1 MPTVIQ
7 LGFAEAQRLEAAQ
20 LYGEAFARKLQ
31 PILGSA
37 ETRTRLFAAGLNPQ
51 CAFTAQ
57 TGGQLVGLAGFHH
70 AGRHLVNP
78 SFQTFM
84 KEYGLVSGLL
94 RIGLGALLSRAPK
107 RGELLMDGITTRAEV
122 RGQGIGSQLLSALSQ
137 FGVEHGYRF
146 IRLEVIDTNPRAQ
159 QLYERL
165 GFQAVATHHYP
176 WIKNLF
182 GFSAV
187 TTMHKPL
194 GVQSH

>member
-37 ETRTRLFAAGLNPQ
+37 ETRTRLLAAGLNPQ

-78 SFQTFM
+78 PYSMFTQEF
-84 KEYGLVSGLL
+84 GWVGGWGRLA
-94 RIGLGALLSRAPK
+94 LGALLSRTPK
-107 RGELLMDGITTRAEV
+107 RGELLMDGITIHAEV
-122 RGQGIGSQLLSALSQ
+122 RGQGIGSQLLNALSQ
-137 FGVEHGYRF
+137 FGVEHGYHY
-146 IRLEVIDTNPRAQ
+146 IRLEVIDTNLRAQ

-194 GVQSH
+194 GVHSY